1 VHVPDKTIRGAGVV
15 GPGILSRHGGRLNAC
30 KIADAA
36 FHIATLP
43 PYLNINRL

>member
-1 VHVPDKTIRGAGVV
+1 
-15 GPGILSRHGGRLNAC
+15 LNAC